1 MSRTRL
7 FLAALLACAPAALA
21 AQGGA
26 APAEPVRV
34 VIHALDAESRRG
46 IDGMEVRVPGLPA
59 AATDRRGILV
69 LAAVPAGSHAIE
81 LSHRAYGTVRADLVV
96 SGPGT
101 AEFELPMPR
110 RATGLDPLTVSAR
123 RLTATEL
130 TARSSGR
137 RQNVLTR
144 EDIEARRSSA
154 RDVGDLVRTFP
165 SLMVTEEQYPGS
177 GSVKEVCITDR
188 SGSRNSPITT
198 RPAVQDT
205 RRANRRDASMPPERE
220 RAMQAMTMDEKCE
233 GVAVAVDDR
242 LVVGQAGEFLKSLSL
257 DQVESVSY
265 LRPAEAT
272 ARFGTSGGSGVI
284 LVYTRGNGPT
294 VRAQ

>member
-1 MSRTRL
+1 MPRTRL
-7 FLAALLACAPAALA
+7 FLAALLACSPAALA
-21 AQGGA
+21 AQGSA

-59 AATDRRGILV
+59 AATDRRGTLV
-69 LAAVPAGSHAIE
+69 LAALAPGSYAVE
-81 LSHRAYGTVRADLVV
+81 LSHRAYGTVKADLVV

-110 RATGLDPLTVSAR
+110 RAAGLDPLTVTAR

-137 RQNVLTR
+137 RQNVLAR
-144 EDIEARRSSA
+144 EDIEMRRSSA

-165 SLMVTEEQYPGS
+165 SLTVTEVQYPGS
-177 GSVKEVCITDR
+177 SSVKEVCITDR
-188 SGSRNSPITT
+188 SGARNTTITP
-198 RPAVQDT
+198 RAAVEDT
-205 RRANRRDASMPPERE
+205 RRTNRRDASMPPERE
-220 RAMQAMTMDEKCE
+220 RTMQRSTMAERCE

-272 ARFGTSGGSGVI
+272 ARFGTAGGDGVI
-284 LVYTRGNGPT
+284 LIYTRGNGPT